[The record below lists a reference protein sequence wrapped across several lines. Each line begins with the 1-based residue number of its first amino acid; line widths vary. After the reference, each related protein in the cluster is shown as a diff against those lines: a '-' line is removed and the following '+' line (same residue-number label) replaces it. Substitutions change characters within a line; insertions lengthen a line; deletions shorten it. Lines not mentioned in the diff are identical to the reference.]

1 MGRVTKTKSRKSAT
15 PPSHP
20 KYEDMIRDAIVA
32 LKERKGSSRQ
42 AIKKYI
48 LTTFKLPDNTK
59 TTSQLKLAIHKG
71 VDKGVFAFPNGPNG
85 TIKLVKKEPAKKEKK
100 DDKPKKE
107 KKEKKE
113 SKPKVEKKP
122 KKTVV
127 KKTPAK
133 KATTKSPRKTIAKGA
148 TKTAVKKPAKKPTK
162 RTAKT
167 TSAEATS

>member
-1 MGRVTKTKSRKSAT
+1 MGRVTKTTKKSAT
-15 PPSHP
+15 PPAHP
-20 KYEDMIRDAIVA
+20 KYEDMIRDAIVV

-48 LTTFKLPDNTK
+48 LTTFKLPDNPK

-71 VDKGVFAFPNGPNG
+71 VEKGVFAFPNGPNG

-100 DDKPKKE
+100 DEKKDKP

-122 KKTVV
+122 KKAVV
-127 KKTPAK
+127 KKAPAK
-133 KATTKSPRKTIAKGA
+133 KATTKSPKKTIAKGA
-148 TKTAVKKPAKKPTK
+148 SKAAVKKTAKKPTK

-167 TSAEATS
+167 TSADATS